1 MSELLIDNKENF
13 ECAYCRKIFDCDSA
27 VMLKD
32 NLNDEFFVCPNCYK
46 KIANSFSYLYS
57 MEIMRSKQNGKEK

>member
-1 MSELLIDNKENF
+1 MLKMSELLIDGKENF
-13 ECAYCRKIFDCDSA
+13 KCVCCHKTFSCNDA

-46 KIANSFSYLYS
+46 FITLPFHCS
-57 MEIMRSKQNGKEK
+57 MEIKEK

>member
-1 MSELLIDNKENF
+1 MSELLIDGKENF
-13 ECAYCRKIFDCDSA
+13 ECTCCHYTFDCDNA

-46 KIANSFSYLYS
+46 KIIKSYLCAFS
-57 MEIMRSKQNGKEK
+57 ISELKGE